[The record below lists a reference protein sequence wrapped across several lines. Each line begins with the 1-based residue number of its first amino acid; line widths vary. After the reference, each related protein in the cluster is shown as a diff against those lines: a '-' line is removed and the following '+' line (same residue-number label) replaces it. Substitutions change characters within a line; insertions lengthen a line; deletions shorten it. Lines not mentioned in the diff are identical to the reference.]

1 MDTATQ
7 TVWPGVSG
15 AVCLVTGAGQG
26 IGEAIA
32 RSLAAAGAVVGVM
45 DSNEDRVAAVVGSIR
60 YAGGRAFSATA
71 DVRNWAGIVELVSK
85 VEDRHGPIKVLVN
98 VAGVLRTGV
107 TTRFSE
113 QDWELVFGVNATG
126 VFIVSRA
133 VAERMVGRGS
143 GAIVTVGS
151 NSAAIARSG
160 MVAYAASKAAASV
173 FTRCLGL
180 ELAPYGVRCNVV
192 SPGSTDTPM
201 QRSLWKDDD
210 AYASVIKGSL
220 AMFRPGIPLGRIAAP
235 NDVADAVLFMVSD
248 YARHI
253 TMQELY
259 VDGGA
264 TLRL

>member
-1 MDTATQ
+1 MQ
-7 TVWPGVSG
+7 VEWPGVSG

-32 RSLAAAGAVVGVM
+32 RSLAAAGALVGVM
-45 DSNEDRVAAVVGSIR
+45 DSNEQRAAAVVGGIQC
-60 YAGGRAFSATA
+60 AGGEAFCAAA
-71 DVRNWAGIVELVSK
+71 DVRDWSAIIELVSG
-85 VEDRHGPIKVLVN
+85 VEDRYGPIRVLVN

-113 QDWELVFGVNATG
+113 QDWQFVFAVNTTG

-133 VAERMVGRGS
+133 VAERMVVRRS

-160 MVAYAASKAAASV
+160 MAAYAASKAAASV

-180 ELAPYGVRCNVV
+180 ELAPHGIRCNVV

-201 QRSLWKDDD
+201 QRSLWKDDGGC
-210 AYASVIKGSL
+210 ASVVKGSL
-220 AMFRPGIPLGRIAAP
+220 ETFRPGIPLGRIALP
-235 NDVADAVLFMVSD
+235 HDVANAVLFLASD